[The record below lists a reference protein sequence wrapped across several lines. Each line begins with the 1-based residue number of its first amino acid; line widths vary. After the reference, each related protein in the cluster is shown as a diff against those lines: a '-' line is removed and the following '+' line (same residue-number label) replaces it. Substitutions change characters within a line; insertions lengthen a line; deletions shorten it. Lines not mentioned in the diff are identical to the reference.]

1 MVVPNLM
8 ASLVPRLK
16 WCKKMWSWNET
27 TSSLPCLL
35 ANTLLDLPLQLLM
48 STLLIVVVDGSVMTT
63 SCGKRP
69 VVIQQ
74 VSGLLRRKKHHWHY
88 FGWSKLLT
96 KICIIWSLGIS
107 RQWRIMQTL
116 ELAQTSQPATEV
128 CREMWVWSI
137 ASPFWNI
144 TVCESYLSRRL

>member
-16 WCKKMWSWNET
+16 WCKKCDLGMRLPH
-27 TSSLPCLL
+27 SLPCLL

-74 VSGLLRRKKHHWHY
+74 VSGFLRRKKHH
-88 FGWSKLLT
+88 
-96 KICIIWSLGIS
+96 
-107 RQWRIMQTL
+107 
-116 ELAQTSQPATEV
+116 
-128 CREMWVWSI
+128 
-137 ASPFWNI
+137 
-144 TVCESYLSRRL
+144 

>member
-16 WCKKMWSWNET
+16 WVQKKCDLGMRLPH
-27 TSSLPCLL
+27 SLPCLL

-74 VSGLLRRKKHHWHY
+74 VSGLLRRKKHH
-88 FGWSKLLT
+88 
-96 KICIIWSLGIS
+96 
-107 RQWRIMQTL
+107 
-116 ELAQTSQPATEV
+116 
-128 CREMWVWSI
+128 
-137 ASPFWNI
+137 
-144 TVCESYLSRRL
+144 